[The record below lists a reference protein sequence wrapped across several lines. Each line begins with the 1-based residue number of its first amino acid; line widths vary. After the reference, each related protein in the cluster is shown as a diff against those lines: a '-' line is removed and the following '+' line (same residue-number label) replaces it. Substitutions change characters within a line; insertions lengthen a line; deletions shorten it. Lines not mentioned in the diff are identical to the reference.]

1 MSLLQKNYRTHGSQ
15 YFKKCCIITLFLAVF
30 FSFSHAPGFAGPGH
44 DHGTPEPKVDRA
56 ISPRAYM
63 QDDIFEIVAIKTDQ
77 KLIVFLA
84 NNKTNAPVSGA
95 LLDVFVERESFT
107 IKEIALGVYS
117 ADWDPSAGQ
126 KDLAFVIS
134 VDGSER
140 LLNGSIRVP
149 ETDELQK
156 NLNTEA
162 SLVDKIFSTQTLI
175 SFFLGGILVFLV
187 SILRSRRAIK
197 NSEQTASENNWN
209 EPLPKSED
217 AARHEKTS
225 EIEESETSQ
234 IETSNLTCKD

>member
-1 MSLLQKNYRTHGSQ
+1 MFQ
-15 YFKKCCIITLFLAVF
+15 KCCIITLFLAVF
-30 FSFSHAPGFAGPGH
+30 FSFSYVPGFAGPGH
-44 DHGTPEPKVDRA
+44 DHDHGAPEPKVDRA

-63 QDDIFEIVAIKTDQ
+63 QDDVFEIVAIKTDQ

-95 LLDVFVERESFT
+95 ALDVFAEGEISP
-107 IKEIALGVYS
+107 IKEIATGVYS
-117 ADWDPSAGQ
+117 SDWDPSAGV

-149 ETDELQK
+149 ETDEIQE

-162 SLVDKIFSTQTLI
+162 RLVDKIFSIQTLI
-175 SFFLGGILVFLV
+175 SFFLGGILVFLA
-187 SILRSRRAIK
+187 SMLHSRYAIK
-197 NSEQTASENNWN
+197 NSEQTASEKNWN

-217 AARHEKTS
+217 AALHEKTS
-225 EIEESETSQ
+225 VIEESETSQ
-234 IETSNLTCKD
+234 LETSNLTRKD

>member
-1 MSLLQKNYRTHGSQ
+1 
-15 YFKKCCIITLFLAVF
+15 
-30 FSFSHAPGFAGPGH
+30 
-44 DHGTPEPKVDRA
+44 
-56 ISPRAYM
+56 M

-95 LLDVFVERESFT
+95 LLDVFVERESLT

-117 ADWDPSAGQ
+117 TDWDPSAGQ

-175 SFFLGGILVFLV
+175 SFFLGGILVFLA